1 MNEQLLIN
9 ICFFIGFSVIPVF
22 CIYFLYSW
30 MLTPK
35 NKLSKIFILLI
46 LPVINIILT
55 VIPGF
60 TDTIP
65 GYLIIM
71 AYTLTGHLFFI
82 KESKLHGLFCGGL
95 IQLIMLTVD
104 VVFSSVVFE
113 VLGYYPS
120 QLEPKQWSSIIFT
133 LTYQCFFMFTALLVG
148 SAWRKKYKQATNR
161 SMMLFALFPIGQLMF
176 FAAASYEM
184 WDNGYRLMSNP
195 FILFALAV
203 SVISDIFMFIALRD
217 NTKMEEIKL
226 QMLEMQHNLEMQY
239 QYYENIIEKQNELR
253 EYRHD
258 INNLVSVV
266 ESLVEKNISL
276 SEGAKLTADM
286 KKKSQETIIPTY
298 CANPVVN
305 TILWHKRKTAYEKGI
320 VFEIEIDPSEDFP
333 IERIDICS
341 LFTNLIDNAV
351 REAEKYENTVI
362 EIKAKR
368 NIGMIFIEVTNHC
381 EYEIASNQK
390 PRSTKKGD
398 HGYGIEIIRKI
409 AEKYDGELALFTEN
423 KKAVARICIN
433 PQETI
438 AT

>member
-1 MNEQLLIN
+1 MNEQFLID
-9 ICFFIGFSVIPVF
+9 ICFFIGFSIIPVF

-35 NKLSKIFILLI
+35 NKLSKIFILGI
-46 LPVINIILT
+46 LPVGNIILT
-55 VIPGF
+55 VIPVF
-60 TDTIP
+60 SNTVP

-104 VVFSSVVFE
+104 IVFSSTVFE
-113 VLGYYPS
+113 TLGYYPS
-120 QLEPKQWSSIIFT
+120 QLEPKQWCSIIFT
-133 LTYQCFFMFTALLVG
+133 LTYQCFFMFAALLVG
-148 SAWRKKYKQATNR
+148 SAWRKKYKQAANK

-217 NTKMEEIKL
+217 NTKMEEIRL

-239 QYYENIIEKQNELR
+239 QYYENIIEKQSELR

-286 KKKSQETIIPTY
+286 KRKSQDIIIPTY
-298 CANPVVN
+298 CTNPIVN
-305 TILWHKRKTAYEKGI
+305 TILWHKRKIAAEKGI
-320 VFEIEIDPSEDFP
+320 DFKIEIDPSEDFP

-351 REAEKYENTVI
+351 CEAEKYENTAI

-381 EYEIASNQK
+381 EYEINSNQK

-398 HGYGIEIIRKI
+398 HGYGIEIISKI
-409 AEKYDGELALFTEN
+409 AEKYDGELVLFTEN
-423 KKAVARICIN
+423 KKAVARICIK
-433 PQETI
+433 PKD
-438 AT
+438 AAAV